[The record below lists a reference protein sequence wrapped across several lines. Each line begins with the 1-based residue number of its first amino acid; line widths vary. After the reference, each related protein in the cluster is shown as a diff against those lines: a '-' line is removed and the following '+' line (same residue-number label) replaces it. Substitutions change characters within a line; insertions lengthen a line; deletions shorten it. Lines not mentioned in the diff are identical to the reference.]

1 MDHLDKKIRFW
12 ILGKKRIIR
21 FRIKDP
27 DLDFSKETRTHVE
40 QFLYDREKWFR

>member
-1 MDHLDKKIRFW
+1 MDHLDQKSVFGSV
-12 ILGKKRIIR
+12 GKKLIIR

-40 QFLYDREKWFR
+40 QFLYDLEKWFR